1 MVSLITVEDIEV
13 ALGRSAANGAEEAQ
27 WQQKID
33 HISAFIDGYVDVSF
47 EVKTDHVIR
56 AQADYYGV
64 IDLGG
69 DPVSTVSSVV
79 HVGDYTAASVPLW
92 DGLHTIYG
100 CEPLEVVEITYTHGY
115 ASVPEEI
122 KGVCLDGVLAVLG
135 LGEQGTSGPIRQ
147 VTVGDVTESYAF
159 TRDTFDGAT
168 MVTVVLSGDV
178 LKRYCK
184 QAGTY
189 RVGASGFPPRNPYA
203 PANAFQ
209 IGLDLNI

>member
-1 MVSLITVEDIEV
+1 MVSLITVEDVEV
-13 ALGRSAANGAEEAQ
+13 ALGRSAQDGAEEAQ
-27 WQQKID
+27 WQQKIN

-47 EVKTDHVIR
+47 TVKTDHVIR

-64 IDLGG
+64 IYLGG
-69 DPVSTVSSVV
+69 DPVSTVSSIA
-79 HVGDYTAASVPLW
+79 HVGDTVAAGVPLW

-100 CEPLEVVEITYTHGY
+100 LEPLEVVDITYTHGY
-115 ASVPEEI
+115 SSIPEEI
-122 KGVCLDGVLAVLG
+122 KAVCLEGVLAVLG

-168 MVTVVLSGDV
+168 TVSVVLSGDV

-184 QAGTY
+184 QMGTF
-189 RVGASGFPPRNPYA
+189 RLGASGFPPHNPYA

-209 IGLDLNI
+209 IGIDLP